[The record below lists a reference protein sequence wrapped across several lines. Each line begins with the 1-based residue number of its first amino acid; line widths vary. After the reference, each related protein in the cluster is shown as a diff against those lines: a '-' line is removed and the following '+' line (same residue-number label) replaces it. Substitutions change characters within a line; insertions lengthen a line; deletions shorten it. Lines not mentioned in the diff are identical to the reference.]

1 MRFLCNCLSVW
12 LKLVLITQVP
22 HAVAFHFLQAKWPKR
37 MLRQMNGRKEAKRKK
52 KWRMD
57 QGRFLLDST
66 PSRIYPFSHYICF
79 LLFVFCPIGFSI
91 PGFPKKIEIPR
102 QGEGRVGLTVG
113 FTFSWK
119 AILLSKEMASV
130 DLELSSFSLLKG
142 IGFLCKCYSS
152 FCVLADLK
160 THFKITERT

>member
-1 MRFLCNCLSVW
+1 MEDGPGKV
-12 LKLVLITQVP
+12 
-22 HAVAFHFLQAKWPKR
+22 
-37 MLRQMNGRKEAKRKK
+37 
-52 KWRMD
+52 
-57 QGRFLLDST
+57 LLDST

-79 LLFVFCPIGFSI
+79 LLFAFCPIGFSL

-130 DLELSSFSLLKG
+130 DLELSSFALFKGTVFGVNVTVAFVYLL
-142 IGFLCKCYSS
+142 
-152 FCVLADLK
+152 
-160 THFKITERT
+160 T

>member
-1 MRFLCNCLSVW
+1 MFKCLVEASSDNSTLACVC
-12 LKLVLITQVP
+12 VPFPPSQV
-22 HAVAFHFLQAKWPKR
+22 AEANVASNER
-37 MLRQMNGRKEAKRKK
+37 AKRSKK
-52 KWRMD
+52 KKKMED
-57 QGRFLLDST
+57 GPGKVLLDST

-130 DLELSSFSLLKG
+130 DLELSSFALF
-142 IGFLCKCYSS
+142 IGTV
-152 FCVLADLK
+152 FCVNVTVALVYLL
-160 THFKITERT
+160 T

>member
-1 MRFLCNCLSVW
+1 
-12 LKLVLITQVP
+12 
-22 HAVAFHFLQAKWPKR
+22 

-52 KWRMD
+52 KMED
-57 QGRFLLDST
+57 GPGKVLLDST

-130 DLELSSFSLLKG
+130 DLELSSFALF
-142 IGFLCKCYSS
+142 IGTV
-152 FCVLADLK
+152 FCVNVTVALVYSL
-160 THFKITERT
+160 T

>member
-1 MRFLCNCLSVW
+1 MFKCLVEASSDNSTLTCVC
-12 LKLVLITQVP
+12 VPFPPSQV
-22 HAVAFHFLQAKWPKR
+22 AEANVASNER
-37 MLRQMNGRKEAKRKK
+37 AKRSKK
-52 KWRMD
+52 KKKMED
-57 QGRFLLDST
+57 GPGKVLLDST

-130 DLELSSFSLLKG
+130 DLELSSFALF
-142 IGFLCKCYSS
+142 IGTV
-152 FCVLADLK
+152 FCVNVTVALVYLL
-160 THFKITERT
+160 T

>member
-1 MRFLCNCLSVW
+1 MRFYCNCLSVW
-12 LKLVLITQVP
+12 LKLVLITRVP

-52 KWRMD
+52 KMED
-57 QGRFLLDST
+57 GPGKVLLDST

-130 DLELSSFSLLKG
+130 DLELSSLSLLKG
-142 IGFLCKCYSS
+142 IV
-152 FCVLADLK
+152 FCVNVTVAFVYLL
-160 THFKITERT
+160 T

>member
-1 MRFLCNCLSVW
+1 MRFYCNCLSVW
-12 LKLVLITQVP
+12 LKLVLITRLS
-22 HAVAFHFLQAKWPKR
+22 HAFAFHFLQAKWPKR

-52 KWRMD
+52 KMKD
-57 QGRFLLDST
+57 GPGKVLLDST

-79 LLFVFCPIGFSI
+79 LLFVFCPIGFSL

-130 DLELSSFSLLKG
+130 DLELSSFALF
-142 IGFLCKCYSS
+142 IGTV
-152 FCVLADLK
+152 FCVNVTVALVYLL
-160 THFKITERT
+160 T

>member
-1 MRFLCNCLSVW
+1 
-12 LKLVLITQVP
+12 
-22 HAVAFHFLQAKWPKR
+22 

-52 KWRMD
+52 NGGWTRE
-57 QGRFLLDST
+57 GFFWIPLPPVFIHFLITFVS
-66 PSRIYPFSHYICF
+66 FF
-79 LLFVFCPIGFSI
+79 LSFAFCPIGFSL
-91 PGFPKKIEIPR
+91 PGFLKKIEIPR

-142 IGFLCKCYSS
+142 IDFLCKCYSS

-160 THFKITERT
+160 THRENVSTHERNNIRITFTKNANTLFTKDFAEWDL

>member
-1 MRFLCNCLSVW
+1 MVEASSDNSTLTCVCVPFPPS
-12 LKLVLITQVP
+12 QV
-22 HAVAFHFLQAKWPKR
+22 AEANVASNER
-37 MLRQMNGRKEAKRKK
+37 AKRSKK
-52 KWRMD
+52 KKKMKD
-57 QGRFLLDST
+57 GPGKVLLDST

-130 DLELSSFSLLKG
+130 DLELSSFALF
-142 IGFLCKCYSS
+142 IGTV
-152 FCVLADLK
+152 FCVNVTVALVYLL
-160 THFKITERT
+160 T

>member
-1 MRFLCNCLSVW
+1 MFKCLVEASSDNSTLTCVC
-12 LKLVLITQVP
+12 VPFPPSQV
-22 HAVAFHFLQAKWPKR
+22 AEANVASNER
-37 MLRQMNGRKEAKRKK
+37 AKRSKK
-52 KWRMD
+52 KKKMED
-57 QGRFLLDST
+57 GPGKVLLDST

-142 IGFLCKCYSS
+142 IV
-152 FCVLADLK
+152 FCVNVTVAFVYLL
-160 THFKITERT
+160 T

>member
-1 MRFLCNCLSVW
+1 MVEASSDKSTLTCVCVPFPPS
-12 LKLVLITQVP
+12 QV
-22 HAVAFHFLQAKWPKR
+22 AEANVASNER
-37 MLRQMNGRKEAKRKK
+37 AKRSKK
-52 KWRMD
+52 KKKMKD
-57 QGRFLLDST
+57 GPGKVLLDST

-130 DLELSSFSLLKG
+130 DLELSSFALF
-142 IGFLCKCYSS
+142 IGTV
-152 FCVLADLK
+152 FCVNVTVALVYLL
-160 THFKITERT
+160 T